1 MNNVKVLESLN
12 KYISF
17 SVKRNGFD
25 RIFDKVNIIS
35 AGNGQCIAELIVDKQ
50 HTNGYGT
57 LHGGFTASAIDL
69 FSGLALLTHPS
80 IVKDID
86 ALNSGVSV
94 NINVS
99 YLAAAKI
106 GDEVVINAETLK
118 LGRTLAYLKVSLIKK
133 ENNVILAH
141 GTHTKFIAH

>member
-1 MNNVKVLESLN
+1 M
-12 KYISF
+12 
-17 SVKRNGFD
+17 
-25 RIFDKVNIIS
+25 KVNIIS